1 MNIIEK
7 YVKENKILTLTLDD
21 LRFMKYDFGSET
33 DKIFEAVLELSEKIP
48 VAIKISHKLYDLVRL
63 YDKGKPLG
71 SKLLVKDNFVENEL
85 TRGILYNDIPFINHT
100 ENHAVIIENAN
111 GFKHEGFAT
120 DGSAFVSISM
130 EVNHITFNRDVKIT
144 YMNNQLNTPVLA
156 EINTNPVD
164 YSLHNITAAAFCE
177 YVLANPK
184 KYSEA
189 ELISLFTK
197 INHLANWFLNVLKL
211 PDLIASGPYCRIN
224 NDVFFFDIDNL
235 DTFLEAFFPEYES
248 GLVVN
253 TIKEWLV
260 DRVFDMTCWEILSIF
275 ETNPSYTYAVVKI
288 NGIYMHFGPD
298 SFICSDL
305 RKKSISEMNEI
316 YNSKKDKKH
325 QYHSLQ
331 ICHPDANTYT
341 AIDQNSMYTPI
352 AVATVSEKTK
362 TVCIN
367 FSDCR
372 YVMSEQYA
380 KTVRNC
386 LPMKAE
392 IVVPLS
398 EDFSVDDILEVFLS
412 LYITD
417 KINLGQKFVENPLEK
432 TLLKL
437 WNESIAILQDPDE
450 EEL

>member
-21 LRFMKYDFGSET
+21 LRSMKYDFGSET
-33 DKIFEAVLELSEKIP
+33 DKIFEAVFELSEKMP
-48 VAIKISHKLYDLVRL
+48 VAITAPHKLYDLVRL

-71 SKLLVKDNFVENEL
+71 SKLLVKDNFVENEI
-85 TRGILYNDIPFINHT
+85 TREILHDDTPFINHT
-100 ENHAVIIENAN
+100 KNHAFIVRTTNELEHT
-111 GFKHEGFAT
+111 GFST
-120 DGSAFVSISM
+120 DGSAFVNISM
-130 EVNHITFNRDVKIT
+130 EAEISRDITIVYDNDELD
-144 YMNNQLNTPVLA
+144 NLVLA
-156 EINTNPVD
+156 KINTNLVD
-164 YSLHNITAAAFCE
+164 DSLYNITATAFCE
-177 YVLANPK
+177 YVLVNQK

-197 INHLANWFLNVLKL
+197 INHLANWLLNMLKL
-211 PDLIASGPYCRIN
+211 PDSTSGPYCRIN

-253 TIKEWLV
+253 AIKEWLV
-260 DRVFDMTCWEILSIF
+260 DTVFEMTCWKFLSF
-275 ETNPSYTYAVVKI
+275 FVASPSYTYAVVKI

-305 RKKSISEMNEI
+305 RKKSISEMNKI
-316 YNSKKDKKH
+316 YNSKKDKQH
-325 QYHSLQ
+325 QYHALQ

-352 AVATVSEKTK
+352 AVATVSEKAK

-367 FSDCR
+367 FSDYR
-372 YVMSEQYA
+372 YVMTKQYN
-380 KTVRNC
+380 KIVRNC

-392 IVVPLS
+392 IIVPLS
-398 EDFSVDDILEVFLS
+398 EDSPVEDVLEMFMS
-412 LYITD
+412 LYIID
-417 KINLGQKFVENPLEK
+417 KTSLGQKFVENPPEE

-437 WNESIAILQDPDE
+437 WNESIAIL
-450 EEL
+450 

>member
-1 MNIIEK
+1 MNIVEK

-21 LRFMKYDFGSET
+21 LRSIKYDFGSKT
-33 DKIFEAVLELSEKIP
+33 DKIFKAVLELSEKMP
-48 VAIKISHKLYDLVRL
+48 VAIKASHKLYDLIRL

-71 SKLLVKDNFVENEL
+71 SKLLVKDDSIANEI
-85 TRGILYNDIPFINHT
+85 TREILHDDIPFINHT
-100 ENHAVIIENAN
+100 ENHAVIVRTAN
-111 GFKHEGFAT
+111 ELEHAGFAT
-120 DGSAFVSISM
+120 DGSAFVNISM
-130 EVNHITFNRDVKIT
+130 EAEISRNITIVYDNDELD
-144 YMNNQLNTPVLA
+144 NLVLA
-156 EINTNPVD
+156 KINTNLVD
-164 YSLHNITAAAFCE
+164 DSLYNITATAFCE
-177 YVLANPK
+177 YVLVNQK

-189 ELISLFTK
+189 ELISLLTK
-197 INHLANWFLNVLKL
+197 INHLANWLLNVLKL

-235 DTFLEAFFPEYES
+235 DTFLETFFPEYES

-253 TIKEWLV
+253 AIKEWLV
-260 DRVFDMTCWEILSIF
+260 DTVFEMTCWKILSF
-275 ETNPSYTYAVVKI
+275 LVTNPSYTYAVVKI
-288 NGIYMHFGPD
+288 NGIYMHFEPD

-325 QYHSLQ
+325 QYHALQ

-352 AVATVSEKTK
+352 AVATVSEKAK

-367 FSDCR
+367 FSDYR
-372 YVMSEQYA
+372 YVMTKQYN
-380 KTVRNC
+380 KIVRNC
-386 LPMKAE
+386 LPLQTE

-398 EDFSVDDILEVFLS
+398 EDFSVDDILKVFLS

-417 KINLGQKFVENPLEK
+417 KINLEQKFVENPLEE